1 MTLQIDHSI
10 LQIDTCQVLTS
21 FFKFCVRLKL
31 SKANSTIYSYAYVQQ
46 LECGVALDI
55 YLACSAYGSS
65 GPARF
70 GDMLMDLVKEGTDSI
85 NTYPLP
91 TLEAPIY
98 ITALRISFQD

>member
-1 MTLQIDHSI
+1 MHT
-10 LQIDTCQVLTS
+10 
-21 FFKFCVRLKL
+21 
-31 SKANSTIYSYAYVQQ
+31 YSSWNVG
-46 LECGVALDI
+46 LILDI
-55 YLACSAYGSS
+55 YLACSACSSS

-85 NTYPLP
+85 NTPLP